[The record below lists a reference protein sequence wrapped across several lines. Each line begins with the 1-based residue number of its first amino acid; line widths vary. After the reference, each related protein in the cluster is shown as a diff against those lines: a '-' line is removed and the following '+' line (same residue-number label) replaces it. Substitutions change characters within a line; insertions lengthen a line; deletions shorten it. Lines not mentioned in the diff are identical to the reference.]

1 MFSLQTKLIAALNF
15 LIYSNIWIALAAVSL
30 NLYFYRLTQQEPDW
44 LVCAFVF
51 SATLFIY
58 NFQRIVKLRTATAF
72 SGDRLIWIK
81 RNFLLSNLLTIIGL
95 LLSLF
100 LFFLLE
106 TRTVFLLIPIGIVAL
121 FYVGKFLLKNVG
133 GFRDIPFLK
142 VYFVS
147 ISWVSVSVMLP
158 LLNSHEDLTETVWIT
173 GASVFLLVFSIAIIF
188 DLRDANMDE
197 KAKRTVPQLVG
208 KNWTILIAIMAL
220 FLSMIFPVLID
231 ASNWTIALPVIV
243 LGTILIVNAS
253 EEKSDFYFSFYLDGI
268 LILPGLICLLL

>member
-1 MFSLQTKLIAALNF
+1 M
-15 LIYSNIWIALAAVSL
+15 
-30 NLYFYRLTQQEPDW
+30 
-44 LVCAFVF
+44 
-51 SATLFIY
+51 
-58 NFQRIVKLRTATAF
+58 
-72 SGDRLIWIK
+72 
-81 RNFLLSNLLTIIGL
+81 
-95 LLSLF
+95 
-100 LFFLLE
+100 
-106 TRTVFLLIPIGIVAL
+106 
-121 FYVGKFLLKNVG
+121 
-133 GFRDIPFLK
+133 
-142 VYFVS
+142 
-147 ISWVSVSVMLP
+147 
-158 LLNSHEDLTETVWIT
+158 NSHEDLTETVWIT

-231 ASNWTIALPVIV
+231 TSNWTIALPVIV